1 MRHFFLISI
10 LFVHV
15 AGLAGGVSS
24 GGGSSDARGVFAS
37 GNMAYE
43 SGNYEKAV
51 EEYGSLAGKGFK
63 SGPLYYNLGN
73 AYIKKGSIGKGI
85 LFYEKARQ
93 LMPRDG
99 DLLANLR
106 YAKSKMKRHD
116 IPVKRPF
123 ILTWLDG
130 AMSYITIRQA
140 IFASFFLYY
149 CMTALII
156 ITKVFRKTVINP
168 TLPMLIMSF
177 FLAIILIALPQK
189 FRDTEHSAIT
199 ISRITDVRLEPSD
212 TAEPAFP
219 LYEGMKVY
227 ILRQKGDWFKIK
239 RSDGKVGW
247 ISTPDIA
254 PIQGRFS
261 KS

>member
-15 AGLAGGVSS
+15 AGLAGGLNVS
-24 GGGSSDARGVFAS
+24 GGGGISRAQGAFTE
-37 GNMAYE
+37 GNTAYE
-43 SGNYEKAV
+43 NGDYEKAV
-51 EEYGSLAGKGFK
+51 EEYGSLAEKGFE

-73 AYIKKGSIGKGI
+73 AYVKKGDIGKGI

-116 IPVKRPF
+116 IPVKRPVV
-123 ILTWLDG
+123 LRWLDM

-140 IFASFFLYY
+140 VFAAFFLYY
-149 CMTALII
+149 GMIALII
-156 ITKVFRKTVINP
+156 VTKVFKKTTITP

-189 FRDTEHSAIT
+189 FRDTERGAIT
-199 ISRITDVRLEPSD
+199 LSRITDVRLEPSD

-227 ILRQKGDWFKIK
+227 ILRQKGEWFKVK
-239 RSDGKVGW
+239 RTDGKVGW
-247 ISTPDIA
+247 ISSPNIEA
-254 PIQGRFS
+254 I
-261 KS
+261 

>member
-24 GGGSSDARGVFAS
+24 GGGASDAAGVFAS

-51 EEYGSLAGKGFK
+51 EEYGSLAGKGLE

-73 AYIKKGSIGKGI
+73 AYVKNGKIGKGI

-106 YAKSKMKRHD
+106 YARSKMKRHD
-116 IPVKRPF
+116 IPVKRPV
-123 ILTWLDG
+123 ILRWLDG
-130 AMSYITIRQA
+130 AMSYITVRQA
-140 IFASFFLYY
+140 VFTAFFLYY
-149 CMTALII
+149 GITALLI
-156 ITKVFRKTVINP
+156 ITKVFKKTVINP

-189 FRDTEHSAIT
+189 FRDTERGAIT

-212 TAEPAFP
+212 TSEPAFP

-227 ILRQKGDWFKIK
+227 ILRQKGDWFKVK
-239 RSDGKVGW
+239 RADGKVGW
-247 ISTPDIA
+247 ISA
-254 PIQGRFS
+254 PHIETI
-261 KS
+261 